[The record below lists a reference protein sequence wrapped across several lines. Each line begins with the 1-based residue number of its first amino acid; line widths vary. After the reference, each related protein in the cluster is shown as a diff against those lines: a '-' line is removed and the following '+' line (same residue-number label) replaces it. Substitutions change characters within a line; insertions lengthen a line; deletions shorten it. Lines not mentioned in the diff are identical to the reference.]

1 LPSADSPNIC
11 ARPRKKRE
19 DRARMALTVSV
30 IKMIS
35 GRIIK
40 VHGQLHQP
48 EAEDASVEINIGLRF
63 ACNRGYVV
71 KSFNSVGWVRLGA
84 L

>member
-1 LPSADSPNIC
+1 
-11 ARPRKKRE
+11 
-19 DRARMALTVSV
+19 
-30 IKMIS
+30 MIS

-48 EAEDASVEINIGLRF
+48 EAEDASVEINIRLRF